1 MGGHQ
6 SPLRSRKII
15 NHSRHHRDGP
25 TSRTSEDRHQ
35 ESRQISFT
43 SPPSLLTSRTS
54 PEVRRLRGGL
64 DCWESRRSPISYFER
79 ISASELVEEER
90 LPQYLATRCYP
101 VRIGELFAS
110 RYQVVGKLGFG
121 ATSTVWLARDLMDC
135 RHVALKIF
143 IHSGSLGEPRE
154 LTACERLAR
163 GPKSHLGRQA
173 VRTVLNTFAIS
184 GPDGEH
190 HCLVHPSLW
199 DSVKTFLARNQIGR
213 LPIPVLAIVL
223 QQVFCALDY
232 ARECRVIHTD
242 INAGNIMFGIKD
254 GIAAFEKF
262 EQAELE
268 RPSPRKEIDGRFIY
282 LSRQLDQPR
291 ELDLPVLGD
300 FGEARCGE
308 QRHTQDVQPDK
319 YRSPEIWDMF
329 EGGSLFSGFDP
340 EHGTYR
346 GRAHLAEMIALMGP
360 PPPSFVAQGEFQAG
374 IEVPP
379 PVSLEQLETNLEGT
393 DKELFLHFMSKM
405 LQWKPQDRQTPKQL
419 LDDPWLKKH
428 TSG

>member
-1 MGGHQ
+1 MGSVRPSALAPQ
-6 SPLRSRKII
+6 RFLESPFREIS
-15 NHSRHHRDGP
+15 
-25 TSRTSEDRHQ
+25 TSEL
-35 ESRQISFT
+35 I
-43 SPPSLLTSRTS
+43 
-54 PEVRRLRGGL
+54 
-64 DCWESRRSPISYFER
+64 
-79 ISASELVEEER
+79 EEER
-90 LPQYLATRCYP
+90 LPQYLATRYYP

-110 RYQVVGKLGFG
+110 PYQVVGFG

-143 IHSGSLGEPRE
+143 IHSGSLGEPGE
-154 LTACERLAR
+154 LNAYERLAR

-173 VRTVLNTFAIS
+173 VRTVLKTFAMS
-184 GPDGEH
+184 GPD
-190 HCLVHPSLW
+190 CLVHPPLW
-199 DSVKTFLARNQIGR
+199 DSVKTFLARNPIDR
-213 LPIPVLAIVL
+213 LPSPVLAIVL
-223 QQVFCALDY
+223 QQVFRALDY

-282 LSRQLDQPR
+282 LSRQLDQTR
-291 ELDLPVLGD
+291 DLDLPD

-308 QRHTQDVQPDK
+308 QRRTQDVQPDK
-319 YRSPEIWDMF
+319 YRSPEVILQVPWSYELDVWNIGCAVWDMF

-346 GRAHLAEMIALMGP
+346 GRAHLAEIIALMGP
-360 PPPSFVAQGEFQAG
+360 PPPSFVAQGALSSKFFSNQ
-374 IEVPP
+374 VPP

-405 LQWKPQDRQTPKQL
+405 LQWKPQDRPLIFHPCAESGSDILHQH
-419 LDDPWLKKH
+419 H
-428 TSG
+428 TTLTLPARKCGKLPDEQV